1 MGVGARLA
9 EAREAAGLSV
19 EELSRCTRVREAL
32 INAIERDDF
41 SLCGGDFYARG
52 HVRNLSTFLG
62 IDAEAMVHEF
72 DQMHGGVPLPVRA
85 SGVFQAERPI
95 KIRDR
100 HALNWTMAMGVALV
114 VVVVF
119 GVVKTMGGDGDTTTA
134 EVREISVPAPSPSTS
149 IVKAPEPSRKEAS
162 LSKPG
167 NGTVVFQVRAERST
181 RLTVRDA
188 GGRRLFSGTLPAGKT
203 SVWRA
208 KNGVRVTFADAGAVS
223 LLVNGKELGVPGRPG
238 QSLKRFYGA
247 SAGSGR

>member
-1 MGVGARLA
+1 MSVGARLA
-9 EAREAAGLSV
+9 EAREAAGLSA
-19 EELSRCTRVREAL
+19 EELSRRTRVREAL

-72 DQMHGGVPLPVRA
+72 DHMHGGVPLPVRA
-85 SGVFQAERPI
+85 SSIFQAEKPI

-100 HALNWTMAMGVALV
+100 HALNWTMAMAVALA

-119 GVVKTMGGDGDTTTA
+119 GVVKTMGGKGDVTTA
-134 EVREISVPAPSPSTS
+134 EGREVSVPAASPSTS
-149 IVKAPEPSRKEAS
+149 IVKAPEPPRKEAS
-162 LSKPG
+162 LSSPRQ

-188 GGRRLFSGTLPAGKT
+188 GGAACSPARSRRVKPPCGG
-203 SVWRA
+203 R
-208 KNGVRVTFADAGAVS
+208 
-223 LLVNGKELGVPGRPG
+223 RPG
-238 QSLKRFYGA
+238 CGSLSPTPERFPCW
-247 SAGSGR
+247 